1 MSKTFEVVSLT
12 KTGAR
17 SLMRELST
25 VLSDQAVMS
34 FVQRYEVTL
43 DQDGC
48 PCAVVPTEMC
58 RFATEDLIYLDF
70 DDVNIDTAMPGED
83 YGVYG
88 DDR

>member
-25 VLSDQAVMS
+25 VLSDAQVLS
-34 FVQRYEVTL
+34 FVKRFEVTL

-48 PCAVVPTEMC
+48 PCAVVPADLC

-70 DDVNIDTAMPGED
+70 DDVHIESAVPGED

>member
-1 MSKTFEVVSLT
+1 MGKTFEVVSLT

-17 SLMRELST
+17 SLMRELSE
-25 VLSDQAVMS
+25 VLSDAQVLN
-34 FVQRYEVTL
+34 FVQRFELDL

-48 PCAVVPTEMC
+48 PCAVVPADLC

-70 DDVNIDTAMPGED
+70 DDVHIESAVPGED